1 MGHHWRMDREVSA
14 GQMLIKGSSAYSTVE
29 QRVLHTGG
37 AGADMKDVCRDAAD
51 LLCSTPH

>member
-51 LLCSTPH
+51 LLCSIPH